1 MGKQS
6 LCTQTVYAL
15 GDGENFL
22 VHVLMHAHSV
32 MSESLQPQGRA
43 TWVGPQAERPR
54 FPGPLLRRTRHGN
67 FLGDRSPVW
76 GYYE

>member
-1 MGKQS
+1 MIIDMGKQS

-32 MSESLQPQGRA
+32 MSESLQP
-43 TWVGPQAERPR
+43 
-54 FPGPLLRRTRHGN
+54 HG
-67 FLGDRSPVW
+67 L
-76 GYYE
+76 